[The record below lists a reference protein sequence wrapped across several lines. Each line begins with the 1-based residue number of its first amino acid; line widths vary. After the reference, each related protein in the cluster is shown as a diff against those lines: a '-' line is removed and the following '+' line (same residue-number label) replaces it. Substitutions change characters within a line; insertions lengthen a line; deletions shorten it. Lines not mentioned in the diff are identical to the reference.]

1 MCRYMSSIEDLRYED
16 SKPFGDI
23 LNSQNLTQ
31 LIAFPAHLLLIE
43 EEDHSLLA
51 SRRVKELIVS
61 RVREG
66 SVLAEEP
73 LS

>member
-16 SKPFGDI
+16 SKPFRNF

-43 EEDHSLLA
+43 GEDHSLLA
-51 SRRVKELIVS
+51 SWRVKELIVS